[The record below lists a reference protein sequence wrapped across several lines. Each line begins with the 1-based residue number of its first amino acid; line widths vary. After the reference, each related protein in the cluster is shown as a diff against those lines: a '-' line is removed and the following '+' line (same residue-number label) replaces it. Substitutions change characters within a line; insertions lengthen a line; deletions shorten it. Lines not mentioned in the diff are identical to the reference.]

1 MTTTTDSA
9 PVAAEVQE
17 FLAAVR
23 AQLAD
28 LDADEQRDI
37 LDGLEADLSDLVAE
51 RGRGALGDPV
61 AYARELRAAAGLEPD
76 MARTRER
83 VALSTRAHTLLDIAR
98 REWDRLVSALPGDV
112 PGLLTTLQ
120 PILWVLR
127 GWIAVEVA
135 ALWLGDWSLT
145 VVPGGG
151 ATGVAAALVGIAL
164 SVQLGRGR
172 LWPTLGW
179 RRVAA
184 LRVLVLV
191 LNVFAL
197 VMIPVVVN
205 GFEHGRTDRYERG
218 FQQGFREGALSMQEQ
233 VKSANKAGL
242 YLDGTWVSNIYP
254 YDAQGRPLVGVQL
267 FNQVGKPINVI
278 TQPEYPQDECIWDE
292 ERGECLYDDGS
303 VLDSS
308 GKPMPRVYYP
318 WTNGA
323 TQLFNVF
330 PIPSRVQEG
339 EALSP
344 TAFAE
349 DVKPTIGALPLESVP
364 KVSLPG
370 IMASMFKAPKP

>member
-1 MTTTTDSA
+1 MSTTINEGVD
-9 PVAAEVQE
+9 
-17 FLAAVR
+17 AAVR
-23 AQLAD
+23 EFLSAVREQLAD
-28 LDADEQRDI
+28 LDVDEQREI
-37 LDGLEADLSDLVAE
+37 LDGLEADLTDLVAE
-51 RGRGALGDPV
+51 HGGGALGDPV
-61 AYARELRAAAGLEPD
+61 AYASELRTAAGLEPAKGV
-76 MARTRER
+76 ARRRMTLSQGVHTFLDDVSGRWDR
-83 VALSTRAHTLLDIAR
+83 VVAL
-98 REWDRLVSALPGDV
+98 LPGDA
-112 PGLLTTLQ
+112 GDLLVTLR
-120 PILWVLR
+120 PVWWVLR
-127 GWIAVEVA
+127 GWVAVQVA
-135 ALWLGDWSLT
+135 ALWFGDWSLT
-145 VVPGGG
+145 LVPGGDVRG
-151 ATGVAAALVGIAL
+151 LAAVLVAVLL
-164 SVQLGRGR
+164 SIQLGRGR
-172 LWPTLGW
+172 LWPADRW
-179 RRVAA
+179 RRVAG
-184 LRVLVLV
+184 LRVLLV
-191 LNVFAL
+191 GLNLFAL
-197 VMIPVVVN
+197 VMIPVVLN
-205 GFEHGRTDRYERG
+205 GLEHGRSGRYELG
-218 FQQGFREGALSMQEQ
+218 YGQGFREGAQSMQSQ
-233 VKSANKAGL
+233 LKSNKKAGL

-267 FNQVGKPINVI
+267 FDQVGKPINVI

-330 PIPSRVQEG
+330 PIASRVQEG